1 MEMMLFG
8 AFHMALVTKKPPAIA
23 GGIRDLGS
31 IPGPG
36 RSPGGGRGNPFQ
48 YPCLENPAGRGA
60 WWATVHAV
68 AESDMTEVTE
78 HAACTMT
85 FTLWV
90 VRNIFIYICVCV
102 CIHCIKHC
110 VYIYTCTHSVLSST
124 WYIVN
129 QSIIYKLL
137 LL

>member
-1 MEMMLFG
+1 MFG

-36 RSPGGGRGNPFQ
+36 RSPGGGRGNPSQ

-90 VRNIFIYICVCV
+90 VRNIFIYV
-102 CIHCIKHC
+102 CIC
-110 VYIYTCTHSVLSST
+110 VYIYVCVCVYTV
-124 WYIVN
+124 
-129 QSIIYKLL
+129 
-137 LL
+137 